1 MTRSSCPLGKRQ
13 EAFNVCTRRIK
24 KGFDALQRQ
33 IVITNA
39 IIQKHLL
46 FFYRFFHIVLYR
58 CFFYNQTMKNVP
70 DLFILSEHS
79 DLIKKLNEWD
89 IAYHQNDNPIVD
101 DATYDAAK
109 KRALEIEEQFPE
121 LAKDGASTHV
131 GAAVSNKFKSA
142 PHVVP
147 MLSISDVFNEND
159 VADWFNKLSSKD
171 IFIELKVDGVSYAA
185 RYENGILVQGLTRG
199 SGVMGEDITEN
210 LKTIPDIPQKL
221 TGDFPDI
228 VEVRGE
234 VYMLRN
240 DFIALN
246 AESEKQFANPRNAA
260 AGSLRQLNPK
270 ITATRK
276 LSAFAYTYGDLSKR
290 TWNTQSEYFEKLE
303 SWGFKTTKKWAHHAH
318 NMDEIQR
325 VYNDIMMIRPE
336 IPFDIDGLVLKVD
349 DVATQEKMGAR
360 ANSPRWEV
368 AYKFPA
374 AKAITDL
381 RDITIQ
387 VGRTGVLT
395 PVAELY
401 PINIGG
407 VVVQR
412 ATLHNADEIKRL
424 GVRIGD
430 KVIVQ
435 RAGDVIPQIVG
446 VAEHAQNSCE
456 YQFPDICPIC
466 GGHVVQESGQVAR
479 RCVNTLGCSAQRLG
493 ELEHFVSRKGFD
505 IDGLGGRQ
513 LETFIERGWI
523 TEPADIFTLV
533 PVHGD
538 EIKRLDGFGE
548 KSVANLNQS
557 IENARNIDLHRF
569 LFAIGIPDIGEVTA
583 KILARSFGTLDNVR
597 NAPEWELKSI
607 DGIGDVMAEEIVS
620 FFADEHNSG
629 ALDRLLAQITVRDAV
644 VSEKRNDGPLA
655 GKKVVLTGTLAKYTR
670 DAAKEIL
677 EQMGATVSGSVSA
690 KTDIVL
696 AGSDAGSK
704 LARANELGIT
714 VWSESDFD
722 NAIQ

>member
-1 MTRSSCPLGKRQ
+1 
-13 EAFNVCTRRIK
+13 
-24 KGFDALQRQ
+24 
-33 IVITNA
+33 
-39 IIQKHLL
+39 
-46 FFYRFFHIVLYR
+46 
-58 CFFYNQTMKNVP
+58 MKNTP

-79 DLIKKLNEWD
+79 ELIKKLKQWD
-89 IAYHQNDNPIVD
+89 IAYHQNDAPIVD

-109 KRALEIEEQFPE
+109 KRALEIEAAYPE
-121 LAKDGASTHV
+121 LAQDGASTHV

-210 LKTIPDIPQKL
+210 LKTLPDIPQKL
-221 TGDFPDI
+221 TGDFPDV
-228 VEVRGE
+228 VEERGE
-234 VYMLRN
+234 VYMLRD

-260 AGSLRQLNPK
+260 AGSLRQLNPR

-276 LSAFAYTYGDLSKR
+276 LSAFAYTYGDLSER

-303 SWGFKTTKKWAHHAH
+303 SWGFKTTKKWAHHAN
-318 NMDEIQR
+318 NMDEIQQ
-325 VYNDIMMIRPE
+325 VYNHIMMTRPE
-336 IPFDIDGLVLKVD
+336 IPFDIDGLVLKVN

-374 AKAITDL
+374 AQAITKMH
-381 RDITIQ
+381 DITIQ

-395 PVAELY
+395 PVAELE

-412 ATLHNADEIKRL
+412 ATLHNADEINRL

-446 VAEHAQNSCE
+446 VAEQNPNAPE
-456 YQFPDICPIC
+456 FVFPTICPIC
-466 GGHVVQESGQVAR
+466 GANVVQESGQVAR
-479 RCVNTLGCSAQRLG
+479 RCVNSLGCPAQRLG

-523 TEPADIFTLV
+523 SEPSDIFTLISAY
-533 PVHGD
+533 GD
-538 EIKRLDGFGE
+538 KIKKLDGFGE

-557 IENARNIDLHRF
+557 IENARNIDLHRL
-569 LFAIGIPDIGEVTA
+569 LFAIGIPDVGEVTA
-583 KILARSFGTLDNVR
+583 KILARSFGTLDSVR
-597 NAPEWELKSI
+597 NAPAWKLKSI
-607 DGIGDVMAEEIVS
+607 DGIGDVMADEIVS
-620 FFADEHNSG
+620 FFADEHNAS
-629 ALDRLLAQITVRDAV
+629 ALDRLLAQITVRDAAV
-644 VSEKRNDGPLA
+644 IEKRTDGPLA
-655 GKKVVLTGTLAKYTR
+655 GKKVVLTGTLSKYTR

-677 EQMGATVSGSVSA
+677 ERMGATVSGSVST

-696 AGSDAGSK
+696 AGADAGSK
-704 LARANELGIT
+704 LARANELGIL
-714 VWSESDFD
+714 VWTEDDFD
-722 NAIQ
+722 HAIQ